1 MNLSVKI
8 IKNKRGQGLVEYLI
22 IVSIM
27 AIGTMA
33 IMRVMNQTVQA
44 KFAKIT
50 QTLQG
55 TESVSIRTESINEN
69 DFKKRDMSDFFHGAS
84 STKDK

>member
-1 MNLSVKI
+1 MRNI
-8 IKNKRGQGLVEYLI
+8 IKNQKGQGLVEYLI

-33 IMRVMNQTVQA
+33 ILRVMNQTVQA
-44 KFAKIT
+44 KFARIT

-55 TESVSIRTESINEN
+55 NDSSVSIRVESLQES

-84 STKDK
+84 SGKSK